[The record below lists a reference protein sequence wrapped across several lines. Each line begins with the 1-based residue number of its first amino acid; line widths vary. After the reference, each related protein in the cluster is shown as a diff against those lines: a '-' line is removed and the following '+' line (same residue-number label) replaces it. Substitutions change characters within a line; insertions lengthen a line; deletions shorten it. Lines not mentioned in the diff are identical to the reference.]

1 MSSTYWQSEDD
12 IAKQSYTIKLMKNT
26 TVNQIKI
33 EWKYPADT
41 FGLSILQSS
50 GEWEMVG
57 MVKGNN
63 EEINELKIAPTNIL
77 GAKITMEKF
86 SKDKGKV
93 GEALVYGIISI
104 RLYADTKGVNLQ
116 KCSEFD
122 KSKENQFLIEEYQYS
137 DLKTGKDL
145 MQEKATLIK

>member
-1 MSSTYWQSEDD
+1 
-12 IAKQSYTIKLMKNT
+12 
-26 TVNQIKI
+26 
-33 EWKYPADT
+33 
-41 FGLSILQSS
+41 
-50 GEWEMVG
+50 

-104 RLYADTKGVNLQ
+104 RLYADTKGVNL
-116 KCSEFD
+116 
-122 KSKENQFLIEEYQYS
+122 
-137 DLKTGKDL
+137 
-145 MQEKATLIK
+145 